1 MQKRLKSQKWPKWG
15 QFPFI
20 LPMNLLCSHCLL
32 FDISLKVSKTLEL
45 LISPKRI
52 LFLSFS
58 LSLSLS
64 VCLSLCVKQERRD
77 EVVGWMAIPAVSPL
91 AATRWR

>member
-1 MQKRLKSQKWPKWG
+1 MQKRLKSQNWPEWG

-32 FDISLKVSKTLEL
+32 FDISLKFSKTLEL

-52 LFLSFS
+52 LCLSVY
-58 LSLSLS
+58 LSLS
-64 VCLSLCVKQERRD
+64 VSLCQTGEKGPGGGMD
-77 EVVGWMAIPAVSPL
+77 GHSCC
-91 AATRWR
+91 